1 MKETYFVQVNDDMT
15 PVRVELT
22 ETEVD
27 TVKYVLE
34 EIAKSNT
41 DLLVSLS
48 ANDGTELYSNYDE
61 WIKNDH

>member
-34 EIAKSNT
+34 EISNANT
-41 DLLVSLS
+41 DLSVCVS
-48 ANDGTELYSNYDE
+48 AHDGTELYSNYDE
-61 WIKNDH
+61 WI

>member
-34 EIAKSNT
+34 ESAKSNT
-41 DLLVSLS
+41 DLLVCLS
-48 ANDGTELYSNYDE
+48 ANDGTELCSNYDE

>member
-41 DLLVSLS
+41 DLLVCLS
-48 ANDGTELYSNYDE
+48 ANDGTELCSNYDE
-61 WIKNDH
+61 WIKNDY